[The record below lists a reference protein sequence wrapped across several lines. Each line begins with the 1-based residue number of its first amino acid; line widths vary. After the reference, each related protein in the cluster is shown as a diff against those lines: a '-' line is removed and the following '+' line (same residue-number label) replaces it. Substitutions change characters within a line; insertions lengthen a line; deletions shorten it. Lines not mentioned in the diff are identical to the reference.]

1 MTDGKVLD
9 IPTKSHHS
17 DKIYI
22 RFMVGE
28 CPHMPGNPDRCDY
41 FLRFSSKVSG
51 RLTTPAEPYIRSVYK
66 IAKKYFGS
74 RVHFWHEMV
83 ETGDER
89 QWGYY
94 DWREVHDADRKLRE
108 LETGQEQDLQNRALE
123 ERVGE
128 TNDEPNLP
136 SVILPTRANLT
147 RSARDVDLH
156 LGVAWAQHLTGPEIA
171 KFVLDCDESK
181 TPVSAKV
188 QKELQEVAAA
198 TLNDMPKPT
207 SGMRSDR
214 EYLVQVLQAM
224 RQRKGGD
231 ETFKSLID
239 RGIEVA
245 HGEALVTVEETHND
259 GQTDEQEK
267 WVPCDSDYDRDGY
280 SDSHNYDDYHEPLK
294 DLSACDKECGYCGQC
309 DY

>member
-1 MTDGKVLD
+1 MMSPTVSRAENVDLSDLMKSISLGNEIKDGAEG
-9 IPTKSHHS
+9 KSH
-17 DKIYI
+17 
-22 RFMVGE
+22 
-28 CPHMPGNPDRCDY
+28 
-41 FLRFSSKVSG
+41 VSG
-51 RLTTPAEPYIRSVYK
+51 SPNPVPTMSVNISNHGRAPKIQFDETSASPAEVAVMQQIMTV
-66 IAKKYFGS
+66 
-74 RVHFWHEMV
+74 
-83 ETGDER
+83 
-89 QWGYY
+89 
-94 DWREVHDADRKLRE
+94 
-108 LETGQEQDLQNRALE
+108 ALSP
-123 ERVGE
+123 R
-128 TNDEPNLP
+128 
-136 SVILPTRANLT
+136 T
-147 RSARDVDLH
+147 RSMSWEGNLLGLVAFDALHAALQITGIQVQVDF
-156 LGVAWAQHLTGPEIA
+156 GVAWAQHLTGPEIA
-171 KFVLDCDESK
+171 KFVLDCDEFK
-181 TPVSAKV
+181 IPVSAEV

-207 SGMRSDR
+207 SGMCSDR

-239 RGIEVA
+239 RGIELA

-280 SDSHNYDDYHEPLK
+280 SDSHDYDDYHEPLK